1 MSCNVLNKV
10 RKDRI
15 FVWQHW
21 GFKSAVRC
29 IEDFNQW
36 HVTQRSS
43 QCERVNGWTDERM
56 NEQMNERMN
65 ERMKAHIVRTDYF
78 FSLNN
83 SLVNGQRLTMTQP
96 KDPRV
101 YQFLLIKHDLENIT
115 NRRLANEQMKTNKL
129 CCKNLMKNLMRN
141 TGSQVICQQC

>member
-1 MSCNVLNKV
+1 
-10 RKDRI
+10 
-15 FVWQHW
+15 
-21 GFKSAVRC
+21 
-29 IEDFNQW
+29 
-36 HVTQRSS
+36 
-43 QCERVNGWTDERM
+43 M

-65 ERMKAHIVRTDYF
+65 EQWKAHIVKDDYF
-78 FSLNN
+78 FSFNN
-83 SLVNGQRLTMTQP
+83 SLVNGQRLKMTQP

-141 TGSQVICQQC
+141 KEICQQC